1 MLLHQTDVTTMKGD
15 MQMNQTSVVTIELI
29 EKQNKVLRV
38 AAYCRV
44 SSNSQD
50 QLHSFA
56 SQVQYYTKTINGN
69 SLMELVDIYADEGL
83 TGTKTAKRDD
93 FNRFVS
99 DCKKGKIDRVLTK
112 SISRFARNT
121 ADALMYARILRN
133 CGVSIL
139 FEKENIDTAYMS
151 SELLLAISG
160 AQAQEESISISKNM
174 RWSAEKRMQNGT
186 FIASMT
192 PYGYELKDGELEI
205 IDEEAEIVKLI
216 FSSFLSGMGKQEIAV
231 MLGKRNVPKRFGY
244 PEWRINTVDY
254 ILRNERYIGD
264 ARLKKKYK
272 TETLPFKTLVNHGE
286 KPQYYVENMNLP
298 IITRIYTEY
307 LAGKSLNDI
316 AKSLITDGIYTPTGK
331 TQWTSKVVL
340 SILSNEKYKGDAL
353 LQKTYIVDCISKK
366 MKKNNGELPMY
377 YVENNH
383 PAIIDRNMFDRV
395 QEEISRRNS
404 KRKVK
409 EKGTKTELGK
419 YSSKYALS
427 ELLFCGNC
435 GTPYRRVTWTN
446 RGKKK
451 VVWRCISRLDYGT
464 KYCKESPSLE
474 ETALQNAITEAIT
487 NKAKSE
493 GADVFRIQ
501 SHLKM
506 YQANQDTSSLIAKK
520 NRLAEINK
528 SIEELTNMDNEAAQ
542 NGEFDNQFEQLYTEM
557 YNLKDELD
565 EIEKQQAKIN
575 KASDTLNEVSRIIEG
590 LKNHPVKYNDQA
602 VRQLIN
608 CIKVISESE
617 IEIQFKD
624 GTTIQEVL

>member
-1 MLLHQTDVTTMKGD
+1 MAVHKTQEPKRVVVIPPKPEYSGD
-15 MQMNQTSVVTIELI
+15 NRIDI
-29 EKQNKVLRV
+29 RPKRV

-44 SSNSQD
+44 STDKEQ
-50 QLHSFA
+50 QEHSFET
-56 SQVQYYTKTINGN
+56 QKEMYTEMIMMKPNWQMAG
-69 SLMELVDIYADEGL
+69 IYADEGI
-83 TGTKTAKRDD
+83 TGTIAKKRPD
-93 FNRFVS
+93 FMRMIE
-99 DCKKGKIDRVLTK
+99 DCRKGKIDIIITK
-112 SISRFARNT
+112 SVSRFSRNNL
-121 ADALMYARILRN
+121 DCLLYVRELKELGIP
-133 CGVSIL
+133 II
-139 FEKENIDTAYMS
+139 FEKEGINTLQVS
-151 SELLLAISG
+151 SELLITLFSG
-160 AQAQEESISISKNM
+160 LSQAESESISMNVKIGKRQSLKNGNVPFCYK
-174 RWSAEKRMQNGT
+174 S
-186 FIASMT
+186 FL
-192 PYGYELKDGELEI
+192 GYKKGADGKPEI
-205 IDEEAEIVKLI
+205 VPEEAK
-216 FSSFLSGMGKQEIAV
+216 
-231 MLGKRNVPKRFGY
+231 
-244 PEWRINTVDY
+244 
-254 ILRNERYIGD
+254 
-264 ARLKKKYK
+264 
-272 TETLPFKTLVNHGE
+272 
-286 KPQYYVENMNLP
+286 

-377 YVENNH
+377 YIENNH
-383 PAIIDRNMFDRV
+383 PAIIERSMFDRV

-464 KYCKESPSLE
+464 KYCKDSPSLE
-474 ETALQNAITEAIT
+474 ETALQNAIAEAIT

-493 GADVFRIQ
+493 GADVYRIQ

-542 NGEFDNQFEQLYTEM
+542 NGDFDNQFEQLYTEM

-575 KASDTLNEVSRIIEG
+575 KASDTLNEVSTIIEG
-590 LKNHPVKYNDQA
+590 LKNHPVEYNDQA

-608 CIKVISESE
+608 CIKVLSESE